1 MEQVMQ
7 AKLVETKEVAAKQRE
22 TLQKALKKQKEDIDI
37 VMEMNET
44 LKIKQ
49 TRLEEKNKKLND
61 ELTKEKDKRNSIV
74 NSLNATDTEK
84 VRTSQRLQI

>member
-1 MEQVMQ
+1 MGREYTEMEQVMQ

-61 ELTKEKDKRNSIV
+61 ELTKEKDKRN
-74 NSLNATDTEK
+74 
-84 VRTSQRLQI
+84 

>member
-1 MEQVMQ
+1 M
-7 AKLVETKEVAAKQRE
+7 AAKQRE

>member
-1 MEQVMQ
+1 M
-7 AKLVETKEVAAKQRE
+7 AAKQRE

-61 ELTKEKDKRNSIV
+61 ELTKEKDKRN
-74 NSLNATDTEK
+74 
-84 VRTSQRLQI
+84 